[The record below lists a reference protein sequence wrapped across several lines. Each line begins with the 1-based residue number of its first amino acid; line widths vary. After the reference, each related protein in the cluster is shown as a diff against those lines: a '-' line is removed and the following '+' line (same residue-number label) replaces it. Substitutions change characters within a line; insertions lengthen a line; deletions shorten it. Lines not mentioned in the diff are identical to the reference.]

1 MTSEELSVLLQSE
14 LKSRNWSVDDLAE
27 RAGVA
32 YETARRATQ
41 SIGSISL
48 ASTNKLLVAVG
59 KRMTIIEFA
68 FEASA

>member
-27 RAGVA
+27 GAGVA

-41 SIGSISL
+41 AIGSISL
-48 ASTNKLLVAVG
+48 VSTNKLLVAVG
-59 KRMTIIEFA
+59 KRMTISELA
-68 FEASA
+68 FEASV

>member
-1 MTSEELSVLLQSE
+1 MTSEELAVLLQSE

-41 SIGSISL
+41 AIGSISL
-48 ASTNKLLVAVG
+48 VSTNKLLVAVG
-59 KRMTIIEFA
+59 KRMTISELA